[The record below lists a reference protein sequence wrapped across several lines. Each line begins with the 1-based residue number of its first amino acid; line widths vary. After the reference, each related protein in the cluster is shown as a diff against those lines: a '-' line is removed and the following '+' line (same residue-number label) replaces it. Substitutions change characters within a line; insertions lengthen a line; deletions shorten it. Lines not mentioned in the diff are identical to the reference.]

1 MMHCKMRK
9 HNIPDPDAFTYISG
23 WWGGL
28 CFLKYGTISTGHH
41 GTSQLVIT
49 SNPGLVGKQCFSSFL
64 MENLFIA
71 QAYTSEGV
79 VENGCPSFVMP
90 LTIKHLAWRHLWHM
104 TRNLVN
110 NLKVPKLWVADR
122 REPGGSNTNH
132 CQTLGKELLFWN
144 DEYSSRW
151 CKLVQTSSWLC
162 DNKWNTMELCGA
174 WFDSEL
180 CYCFSVLL
188 RSVYILPKRLPFV
201 KAICTQGRRVV
212 LDSWGPKV
220 SDILGGSRSWQH
232 LEHFGFSIFGTFW
245 RSKPCS
251 NLHAALIH
259 WRWPWVPT
267 FCIATGLKQAVQI
280 VSFFLAMRTV
290 FVLLCRCIWYVS
302 TRTHGCMRGTGASSK
317 AESSSLSL
325 KIISSM
331 FCCSRLKLNTLE
343 TCKHFY
349 RLDCKSLKHCGFWF
363 AGPSCHEVNVSYA
376 YRSCVCAVIIIAKT
390 ISPQFRVA
398 LLGTPICGIQP
409 LTSTNHAGN
418 NGPIKSNKYHRA
430 NLVDKGCF
438 KKISKDTSRGL
449 SRLERQTDN
458 HYETLEWTD
467 DVIRCW
473 VAGFPHVP
481 WFAPLGLKD
490 DTVSPFRASQVV
502 KAKDSLCFIYCM
514 MSKSWRKILDK

>member
-1 MMHCKMRK
+1 
-9 HNIPDPDAFTYISG
+9 
-23 WWGGL
+23 
-28 CFLKYGTISTGHH
+28 
-41 GTSQLVIT
+41 
-49 SNPGLVGKQCFSSFL
+49 

-90 LTIKHLAWRHLWHM
+90 LTIKRLARRHLWHM

-122 REPGGSNTNH
+122 REPGRSNINH

-151 CKLVQTSSWLC
+151 CKLVQTCSWLC

-251 NLHAALIH
+251 NLHALIH

-280 VSFFLAMRTV
+280 VSFFWPCVPYLSYYIVV
-290 FVLLCRCIWYVS
+290 FDMFPQEPMAAWGEQMQVAKPNHHPWVQKLFHQCSVV
-302 TRTHGCMRGTGASSK
+302 TGWNWTPWKPAN
-317 AESSSLSL
+317 
-325 KIISSM
+325 IS
-331 FCCSRLKLNTLE
+331 
-343 TCKHFY
+343 
-349 RLDCKSLKHCGFWF
+349 
-363 AGPSCHEVNVSYA
+363 
-376 YRSCVCAVIIIAKT
+376 IA
-390 ISPQFRVA
+390 
-398 LLGTPICGIQP
+398 
-409 LTSTNHAGN
+409 
-418 NGPIKSNKYHRA
+418 
-430 NLVDKGCF
+430 
-438 KKISKDTSRGL
+438 
-449 SRLERQTDN
+449 
-458 HYETLEWTD
+458 
-467 DVIRCW
+467 
-473 VAGFPHVP
+473 
-481 WFAPLGLKD
+481 
-490 DTVSPFRASQVV
+490 
-502 KAKDSLCFIYCM
+502 
-514 MSKSWRKILDK
+514 